1 MTGASRSLM
10 GEGLSLCPGLGS
22 HSSPM
27 SLPALMAQSC
37 PSSWRTGTHVASHT
51 ARPAV
56 HFQGR
61 LVLGGL
67 VPSLPR
73 LVASLVTQLLL
84 LRPGSRPSEQGSV
97 TLFAG
102 TQGGIRPSRA
112 LGEAASSWM
121 SSQDRVGRLGADP
134 GGRLSPDHWA

>member
-1 MTGASRSLM
+1 M
-10 GEGLSLCPGLGS
+10 GEGLSLCPDLGS

-51 ARPAV
+51 ARPTV

-102 TQGGIRPSRA
+102 THSSAFPSTGWDSAKPGTWGGLFLLDVQPGQGGTFWGRSWR
-112 LGEAASSWM
+112 EAE
-121 SSQDRVGRLGADP
+121 P
-134 GGRLSPDHWA
+134 